1 MKKIR
6 MKIDK
11 KGSEDG
17 VIIKQFENDQTYLI
31 KDSLA
36 DVFLKEDWAEEVMP
50 EEIIT
55 PEAIEKVE
63 MLTPET
69 IEKPKRIS
77 RRNKK

>member
-36 DVFLKEDWAEEVMP
+36 DVFLKEDWG
-50 EEIIT
+50 EEI
-55 PEAIEKVE
+55 
-63 MLTPET
+63 LTPEKLQKVE
-69 IEKPKRIS
+69 ILIPEKQKKKGKRI
-77 RRNKK
+77 KK

>member
-1 MKKIR
+1 MKTVK
-6 MKIDK
+6 MKTNK
-11 KGSEDG
+11 KGSPDG
-17 VIIKQFENDQTYLI
+17 VTVKQFGKDQTYFMP
-31 KDSLA
+31 DSLA
-36 DVFLKEDWAEEVMP
+36 DVFLKENWAEEVTP

-77 RRNKK
+77 RRKKK